1 MTGPMDNV
9 ASNIY
14 LGRQPILDRRGR
26 TYAFELLYRDGDQN
40 QAFFANPDDATRRV
54 IEAAIIEW
62 GFDRLI
68 GDRLGFI
75 NAAGGLLHTG
85 LLSIL
90 PVDRTI
96 VEVLENVLLDAEM
109 VQVIRDAYATGLRF
123 ALDDVV
129 DLDRPGLTDIAPL
142 IDVVKLDVLA
152 IPTDDLA
159 GMVARSREMFPKALL
174 LAEKVEDPAKYA
186 ACMHLGFDL
195 FQGYFFAKPELLERS
210 GRPNNVSTAILLL
223 AEVSRSDVEI
233 DRVESLISADPSLAY
248 AILRLVNSS
257 SFGLNVRV
265 QSIRHAIVMV
275 GFVQVRQLAVLLTM
289 AKNNRAISD
298 EVIVLAAARAQM
310 ASKFAAQ
317 PDGSVAADPA
327 GAFTTGLL
335 SVIDTV
341 FGAPM
346 DELLTGLPL
355 PADVRSALLEHSGPL
370 GKVMDAVYAFEQAD
384 TETLEQLMPG
394 QGEFIREVYAASVA
408 WAESVR
414 RELLTT

>member
-1 MTGPMDNV
+1 MTSSV
-9 ASNIY
+9 Y

-26 TYAFELLYRDGDQN
+26 TYAFELLYRDSSDN
-40 QAFFANPDDATRRV
+40 SAFFADPDDATRRV
-54 IEAAIIEW
+54 IEAAMLEW

-90 PVDRTI
+90 PAGRTI
-96 VEVLENVLLDAEM
+96 VEVLEGVVLDDAM
-109 VQVIRDAYATGLRF
+109 VQVIREAHATGLRF

-129 DLDRPGLTDIAPL
+129 DLDREGLTEVAPL
-142 IDVVKLDVLA
+142 IDVVKLDVLG
-152 IPTDDLA
+152 IPPPDLA
-159 GMVARSREMFPKALL
+159 STVERSRALFPNALL

-186 ACMHLGFDL
+186 ECMELGFDL
-195 FQGYFFAKPELLERS
+195 FQGYFFAKPETLERS

-223 AEVSRSDVEI
+223 AEVTRPDVDI
-233 DRVESLISADPSLAY
+233 DRIEGLISADPSLAY
-248 AILRLVNSS
+248 SILRLVNSS
-257 SFGLNVRV
+257 SFGLNSRV

-289 AKNNRAISD
+289 AKNSRAISD
-298 EVIVLAAARAQM
+298 EIIVLAAVRAQM
-310 ASKFAAQ
+310 AGQLAGTSGLA
-317 PDGSVAADPA
+317 G

-341 FGAPM
+341 FATPM

-355 PADVRSALLEHSGPL
+355 PTDVRDALLEGSGPL
-370 GKVMDAVYAFEQAD
+370 GALMDIVYAFERAD
-384 TETLEQLMPG
+384 MDELESLRPG
-394 QGEFIREVYAASVA
+394 EADVIREHYAKSVA
-408 WAESVR
+408 WAENVR
-414 RELLTT
+414 AELLSS

>member
-1 MTGPMDNV
+1 MTDTMGNV

-142 IDVVKLDVLA
+142 IDREWHGAAFLLRRRR
-152 IPTDDLA
+152 P
-159 GMVARSREMFPKALL
+159 ARWR
-174 LAEKVEDPAKYA
+174 
-186 ACMHLGFDL
+186 
-195 FQGYFFAKPELLERS
+195 
-210 GRPNNVSTAILLL
+210 
-223 AEVSRSDVEI
+223 
-233 DRVESLISADPSLAY
+233 
-248 AILRLVNSS
+248 
-257 SFGLNVRV
+257 
-265 QSIRHAIVMV
+265 
-275 GFVQVRQLAVLLTM
+275 
-289 AKNNRAISD
+289 
-298 EVIVLAAARAQM
+298 
-310 ASKFAAQ
+310 
-317 PDGSVAADPA
+317 
-327 GAFTTGLL
+327 
-335 SVIDTV
+335 
-341 FGAPM
+341 
-346 DELLTGLPL
+346 
-355 PADVRSALLEHSGPL
+355 
-370 GKVMDAVYAFEQAD
+370 
-384 TETLEQLMPG
+384 
-394 QGEFIREVYAASVA
+394 
-408 WAESVR
+408 
-414 RELLTT
+414 

>member
-1 MTGPMDNV
+1 MTANV
-9 ASNIY
+9 Y

-26 TYAFELLYRDGDQN
+26 TYAFELLYRDGTEN
-40 QAFFANPDDATRRV
+40 SAFFSNPDDATRRV
-54 IEAAIIEW
+54 IEAAMLEW

-90 PVDRTI
+90 PVGRTI
-96 VEVLENVLLDAEM
+96 VEVLEGVLLDEAM
-109 VQVIRDAYATGLRF
+109 VQVIRDAYDTGLRF

-129 DLDRPGLTDIAPL
+129 DLDRPGLAEVAPL

-152 IPTDDLA
+152 IPPADLPA
-159 GMVARSREMFPKALL
+159 TVERSRQMFPKALL

-186 ACMHLGFDL
+186 DCMFLGFDL
-195 FQGYFFAKPELLERS
+195 FQGYFVAKPETLERS
-210 GRPNNVSTAILLL
+210 GKPNNVSTAILLL
-223 AEVSRSDVEI
+223 AEVSRPDVDI
-233 DRVESLISADPSLAY
+233 DRIEGLISADPSLAY
-248 AILRLVNSS
+248 SILRLVNSS

-289 AKNNRAISD
+289 AKNSRAISD
-298 EVIVLAAARAQM
+298 EIIVLAAVRAQM
-310 ASKFAAQ
+310 AAQ
-317 PDGSVAADPA
+317 LAGTSGHAP

-355 PADVRSALLEHSGPL
+355 PTDVRDGLLDGSGPL
-370 GKVMDAVYAFEQAD
+370 GALMDIVYAFERAD
-384 TETLEQLMPG
+384 MDMLEQLRPG
-394 QGEFIREVYAASVA
+394 EADAIREFYAKSVA
-408 WAESVR
+408 WAENVR
-414 RELLTT
+414 SEMLNN

>member
-1 MTGPMDNV
+1 MTSSV
-9 ASNIY
+9 Y

-26 TYAFELLYRDGDQN
+26 TYAFELLYRDSTDN
-40 QAFFANPDDATRRV
+40 SAFFANPDDATRRV
-54 IEAAIIEW
+54 IEAAMLEW

-90 PVDRTI
+90 PPSRTI
-96 VEVLENVLLDAEM
+96 VEVLEGVLLDDEM
-109 VQVIRDAYATGLRF
+109 VQVIRDAYNTGLRF

-129 DLDRPGLTDIAPL
+129 DLDRPGLADVAPL

-152 IPTDDLA
+152 IPPADLPS
-159 GMVARSREMFPKALL
+159 VVERSRQMFPSALL
-174 LAEKVEDPAKYA
+174 LAEKVEDPTKYA
-186 ACMHLGFDL
+186 DCMYLGFDL
-195 FQGYFFAKPELLERS
+195 FQGYFFAKPETLERS

-223 AEVSRSDVEI
+223 AEVSRPDVDI
-233 DRVESLISADPSLAY
+233 DRIEGLISADPSLAY

-289 AKNNRAISD
+289 AKNSRAISD
-298 EVIVLAAARAQM
+298 EIIVLAAIRAQM
-310 ASKFAAQ
+310 ASQLA
-317 PDGSVAADPA
+317 GSSGHGP

-341 FGAPM
+341 FGTPM

-355 PADVRSALLEHSGPL
+355 PTDVRDALLDGSGPL
-370 GKVMDAVYAFEQAD
+370 GALMEVVYAFERAD
-384 TETLEQLMPG
+384 TEALEKLRPG
-394 QGEFIREVYAASVA
+394 DSEAIREYYAKAVA
-408 WAESVR
+408 WAETVR
-414 RELLTT
+414 TELLTN

>member
-1 MTGPMDNV
+1 MTSSV
-9 ASNIY
+9 Y

-26 TYAFELLYRDGDQN
+26 TYAFELLYRDSSDN
-40 QAFFANPDDATRRV
+40 SAFFADPDDATRRV
-54 IEAAIIEW
+54 IEAAMLEW

-90 PVDRTI
+90 PAGRTI
-96 VEVLENVLLDAEM
+96 VEVLEGVVLDDAM
-109 VQVIRDAYATGLRF
+109 VQVIREAHATGLRF

-129 DLDRPGLTDIAPL
+129 DLDREGLTEVAPL
-142 IDVVKLDVLA
+142 IDVVKLDVLG
-152 IPTDDLA
+152 IPPLDLA
-159 GMVARSREMFPKALL
+159 STVERSRAMFPNALL

-186 ACMHLGFDL
+186 ECMELGFDL
-195 FQGYFFAKPELLERS
+195 FQGYFFAKPETLERS

-223 AEVSRSDVEI
+223 AEVTRPDVDI
-233 DRVESLISADPSLAY
+233 DRIEGLISADPSLAY
-248 AILRLVNSS
+248 SILRLVNSS
-257 SFGLNVRV
+257 SFGLNSRV

-289 AKNNRAISD
+289 AKNSRAISD
-298 EVIVLAAARAQM
+298 EIIVLAAVRAQM
-310 ASKFAAQ
+310 AGQLAGTSGLA
-317 PDGSVAADPA
+317 G

-341 FGAPM
+341 FATPM

-355 PADVRSALLEHSGPL
+355 PTDVRDALLEGSGPL
-370 GKVMDAVYAFEQAD
+370 GALMDIVYAFERAD
-384 TETLEQLMPG
+384 MDELESLRPG
-394 QGEFIREVYAASVA
+394 EADVIREHYAKSVA
-408 WAESVR
+408 WAENVR
-414 RELLTT
+414 AELLSN